1 MRATRWFRALTTG
14 TRVIVGGSVAV
25 LLVIVVVAFVRAP
38 LPALSRDALRI
49 IDTPT
54 PAQSVAVCP
63 GPLLATGRIVGAASE
78 VSIASAADLV
88 SGSADGTPEQD
99 RLIAPFGE
107 GSAVLRL
114 SPTSEVPASIAAA
127 QSSAAGDEDLSGF
140 AAAACRAPE
149 FDSWLVAGSTTT
161 GASDLVM
168 IANPGAVPATV
179 QVSVY
184 TSGGESLPPGGRDV
198 VVDAGSQLVL
208 PLAGLALGE
217 IAPVVRV
224 QAEGAPVV
232 ASLQTSR
239 TETLQ
244 PVGLDVTGPTAVP
257 AGRQVIVGLV
267 TPVPGEGPASNVVTA
282 SVRLLSPSQPVTA
295 TIRVRGIGD
304 AGAVAAPIDVPLDA
318 GVPREVDLPGLSA
331 GTYTIEV
338 EAPAPVVAAGWS
350 STAAA
355 GERDHAWIAASP
367 RLEDASYVA
376 VAPPPGDT
384 SAVFRA
390 SAAESSVQV
399 TLAPLDGGAS
409 VELSLPAGGS
419 GSMSLASGAWRIE
432 TTGSVFASIGYAS
445 ASALAGYPVRPS
457 AQAAAAVVVV
467 P

>member
-114 SPTSEVPASIAAA
+114 SPTGEVPASIAAA

-419 GSMSLASGAWRIE
+419 GSTSLASGAWRIE